1 MTESDRK
8 NGFVLKKIL
17 FLLKKYYIVVLA
29 VLIAAIA
36 VGIAVA
42 YLRKPTFTAKEPV
55 KYSAQVDGGAY
66 PTTNNTAMT
75 AYFNTVV
82 DFCDTGVVVDRAD
95 YYYSRFIV
103 SGKALNDYIADVRA
117 NDDYSAKLA
126 AGETSGTEKYIDAG
140 SIKTEYDKEKNIYTF
155 TVSLKDGTE
164 EGARRKLRLLAL
176 AYDLEIRDYFIGMK
190 TYIAEL
196 VDSEED
202 VVVTADISKKNI
214 VLIAALL
221 GAAVA
226 VAAVYLVYALDN
238 SVSERE
244 DLEYITGTKVLG
256 YIKDQEVRV

>member
-1 MTESDRK
+1 M
-8 NGFVLKKIL
+8 
-17 FLLKKYYIVVLA
+17 
-29 VLIAAIA
+29 
-36 VGIAVA
+36 
-42 YLRKPTFTAKEPV
+42 
-55 KYSAQVDGGAY
+55 
-66 PTTNNTAMT
+66 
-75 AYFNTVV
+75 
-82 DFCDTGVVVDRAD
+82 
-95 YYYSRFIV
+95 
-103 SGKALNDYIADVRA
+103 
-117 NDDYSAKLA
+117 
-126 AGETSGTEKYIDAG
+126 
-140 SIKTEYDKEKNIYTF
+140 
-155 TVSLKDGTE
+155 
-164 EGARRKLRLLAL
+164 
-176 AYDLEIRDYFIGMK
+176 EIRDYFIGMK

>member
-1 MTESDRK
+1 M
-8 NGFVLKKIL
+8 
-17 FLLKKYYIVVLA
+17 
-29 VLIAAIA
+29 
-36 VGIAVA
+36 
-42 YLRKPTFTAKEPV
+42 
-55 KYSAQVDGGAY
+55 
-66 PTTNNTAMT
+66 
-75 AYFNTVV
+75 
-82 DFCDTGVVVDRAD
+82 
-95 YYYSRFIV
+95 
-103 SGKALNDYIADVRA
+103 
-117 NDDYSAKLA
+117 
-126 AGETSGTEKYIDAG
+126 
-140 SIKTEYDKEKNIYTF
+140 
-155 TVSLKDGTE
+155 
-164 EGARRKLRLLAL
+164 AL

>member
-1 MTESDRK
+1 
-8 NGFVLKKIL
+8 
-17 FLLKKYYIVVLA
+17 
-29 VLIAAIA
+29 
-36 VGIAVA
+36 
-42 YLRKPTFTAKEPV
+42 
-55 KYSAQVDGGAY
+55 
-66 PTTNNTAMT
+66 
-75 AYFNTVV
+75 
-82 DFCDTGVVVDRAD
+82 
-95 YYYSRFIV
+95 
-103 SGKALNDYIADVRA
+103 
-117 NDDYSAKLA
+117 
-126 AGETSGTEKYIDAG
+126 
-140 SIKTEYDKEKNIYTF
+140 
-155 TVSLKDGTE
+155 
-164 EGARRKLRLLAL
+164 
-176 AYDLEIRDYFIGMK
+176 MK